1 MKLFI
6 YIPKLS
12 TRITY
17 TFKHVFKELL
27 GIDYTICHDLKEF
40 VSYNG
45 PKLSYSRKTILS
57 EVHFHAVDLLFEK
70 GIGSPNVQLS
80 YYKKTPCIFS
90 HAQDSA
96 LPFDPFAA
104 IFYFISRYEEYQVHI
119 RDGHNR
125 YKAKES
131 FAYQNQIIHLPL
143 VDKWALLILDQLKSK
158 FPQLEYKKRKFKAI
172 NTLDIDQAYAIREKG
187 ILRIGGIVLKSIFK
201 FNFKELKHI
210 IDVLLKNKKDPFD
223 TFDFIIQNLL
233 KYPSIK
239 HYFFLLIG
247 EYAQFDKNI
256 HPTNKRFQNLIKSLA
271 DYGIVGIHPSYR
283 SNSKRSILEGEIKL
297 LSTILHRDIKA
308 SRQHFLK
315 LELPKTYQN
324 LVELGIKDE
333 FTMGFAEV
341 NGFRAGTC
349 SSFMFYD
356 LDLEYETPLRIHPF
370 CIMEA
375 SLKYYQDLSP
385 KEAKKEINHMIEQVK
400 SVQGTFISIWHNE
413 SLSEN
418 NFWKGWQDVYLY
430 MLKKCHHAMD

>member
-27 GIDYTICHDLKEF
+27 GIDYMICHDLKEF

-57 EVHFHAVDLLFEK
+57 ELHFHAVDLLFEK
-70 GIGSPNVQLS
+70 GIGSPNVQLA
-80 YYKKTPCIFS
+80 YFKNTPCVFS
-90 HAQDSA
+90 HVQQSV

-104 IFYFISRYEEYQVHI
+104 IFFFISRYEEYQVHI

-131 FAYQNQIIHLPL
+131 FAYQNQILDLPV
-143 VDKWALLILDQLKSK
+143 VDKWAILILEELLKK
-158 FPQLEYKKRKFKAI
+158 FPDLNYKKRQFKAI

-187 ILRIGGIVLKSIFK
+187 ILRIGGIILKTLFK
-201 FNFKELKHI
+201 FNFTELKYI
-210 IDVLLKNKKDPFD
+210 LDVLLKKKKDPFD
-223 TFDFIIQNLL
+223 TFDFIIQNLI

-247 EYAQFDKNI
+247 EYAAFDKNI
-256 HPTNKRFQNLIKSLA
+256 HPTNKTFQNLIKSLA

-283 SNSKRSILEGEIKL
+283 SNSKRTILESEIKQL
-297 LSTILHRDIKA
+297 RTIIHREIKS

-333 FTMGFAEV
+333 FTMGYAEV

-375 SLKYYQDLSP
+375 SLKYYQNRSP
-385 KEAKKEINHMIEQVK
+385 KEAKRDINRMIEQVK
-400 SVQGTFISIWHNE
+400 AVQGTFISIWHNE

-418 NFWKGWQDVYLY
+418 DFWKGWQEVYLY
-430 MLKKCHHAMD
+430 MLKKCNHGLD

>member
-1 MKLFI
+1 MKLLI

-12 TRITY
+12 TRISY

-45 PKLSYSRKTILS
+45 PKFSYSRKTILS
-57 EVHFHAVDLLFEK
+57 ELHFHAVNLLFEK
-70 GIGSPNVQLS
+70 GIGSPDVQMS
-80 YYKKTPCIFS
+80 YFKKTPCVFS
-90 HAQDSA
+90 HVQDSA
-96 LPFDPFAA
+96 MSFDPFAA
-104 IFYFISRYEEYQVHI
+104 IFYFITRYEEYQVHI
-119 RDGHNR
+119 RDNHNR

-143 VDKWALLILDQLKSK
+143 VDKWALLILDELKAK
-158 FPQLEYKKRKFKAI
+158 FPNISYKERKFRAI

-187 ILRIGGIVLKSIFK
+187 ILRIGGIILKTIFK
-201 FNFKELKHI
+201 LNFKELKYI
-210 IDVLLKNKKDPFD
+210 INVLLKNKKDPYD
-223 TFDFIIQNLL
+223 TFDFIIENLI
-233 KYPSIK
+233 KYPKIK

-247 EYAQFDKNI
+247 EYAQYDKNT
-256 HPTNKRFQNLIKSLA
+256 HPTNKAFQNLIKSLA

-283 SNSKRSILEGEIKL
+283 SNSKREILESEVKL
-297 LSTILHRDIKA
+297 LGRILHREIKS

-333 FTMGFAEV
+333 FTMGYAEI

-349 SSFMFYD
+349 SPFTFYD
-356 LDLEYETPLRIHPF
+356 LDLEYETPLKIYPF

-375 SLKYYQDLSP
+375 SLKYYQKKSI
-385 KEAKKEINHMIEQVK
+385 KEAKKEINSMIEQVK
-400 SVQGTFISIWHNE
+400 NVQGTFISIWHNE

-418 NFWKGWQDVYLY
+418 NHWKGWQDVYLY
-430 MLKKCHHAMD
+430 MLNKCNNALD